1 MCLKSLKLVKQASQ
15 HSIWD
20 IAGITKGCCLH
31 CIPRHSFLSLDH
43 VDPSDLMPCSLFHA
57 ANNRFLLLWP
67 PLRMGWGPSCL
78 ARWLL
83 GCCSGTEETSFC
95 SSRLGQ
101 SCNFCFWFLV
111 LLLLLVCV
119 FSWARCRAVP
129 VVVSVR
135 PVAWNR
141 RQCLT
146 QLLGCTCVFLWW
158 VEEDSPSEWCNS
170 CFLL

>member
-31 CIPRHSFLSLDH
+31 CVPRHSFLSLGH

-57 ANNRFLLLWP
+57 ANNRFLLPWP

-95 SSRLGQ
+95 SSQLGQ

-111 LLLLLVCV
+111 LLLLLDGHV
-119 FSWARCRAVP
+119 AELCR
-129 VVVSVR
+129 
-135 PVAWNR
+135 
-141 RQCLT
+141 
-146 QLLGCTCVFLWW
+146 WW
-158 VEEDSPSEWCNS
+158 LVWDPWPGTEDSVSPSYLGACV
-170 CFLL
+170 CFCDG